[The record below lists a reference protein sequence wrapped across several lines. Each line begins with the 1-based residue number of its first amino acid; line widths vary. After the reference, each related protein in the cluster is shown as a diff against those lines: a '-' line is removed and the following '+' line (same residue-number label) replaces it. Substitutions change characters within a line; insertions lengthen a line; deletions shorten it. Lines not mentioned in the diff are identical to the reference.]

1 MPSQTIQWFPGHM
14 AKTRRLIS
22 ENLKLVDI
30 VLELRDARI
39 PISSKNPEIL
49 SLTAGKPVLTLFNKS
64 SLADPAATAKFMEQC
79 RAEGGN
85 ALAIDCVTGDGLKNI
100 APAVRRI
107 LQDTVQKYESK
118 GMHGRSLKAMIVGI
132 PNVGKSSLV
141 NRLCGSKKAKVE
153 NRPGVT
159 MNKQWV
165 TTAYGIDLLDMPGVL
180 WPKFEDQIIG
190 ENLAVTGAIRDDIL
204 DIEHLAI
211 KLVGRLRDLYPTELA
226 TRFKLTDADSWKDL
240 TDIQL
245 ISLIGKKRGCL
256 IPGGIVDTE
265 RVSNLLIDEFRAGK
279 IGRLTI
285 DKLPAPKVKAETNG
299 KLDHSSEKITDAE
312 SRTDTQYNKAPREE
326 ET

>member
-39 PISSKNPEIL
+39 PLSSKNPEIL

-64 SLADPAATAKFMEQC
+64 SLADPAVTAKFMEQC

-107 LQDTVQKYESK
+107 LQDIVQKYESK
-118 GMHGRSLKAMIVGI
+118 GMHGRALKAMIVGI

-141 NRLCGSKKAKVE
+141 NRLNGSKKAKVE

-159 MNKQWV
+159 LNKQWV

-180 WPKFEDQIIG
+180 WPKFDDTVIG
-190 ENLAVTGAIRDDIL
+190 ENLAATGAIKDAIL
-204 DIEHLAI
+204 DTESLAGI
-211 KLVGRLRDLYPTELA
+211 LCSRLVRIAPELFCARYKLGDATPLLELKPYELLELVGR
-226 TRFKLTDADSWKDL
+226 
-240 TDIQL
+240 
-245 ISLIGKKRGCL
+245 KRGFL
-256 IPGGIVDTE
+256 LSGGEVDTE
-265 RVSNLLIDEFRAGK
+265 RAANILLEEFRSGK
-279 IGRLTI
+279 IGRIT
-285 DKLPAPKVKAETNG
+285 
-299 KLDHSSEKITDAE
+299 LDVPPTKGDSTHADA
-312 SRTDTQYNKAPREE
+312 
-326 ET
+326 